1 MNTLVVVNP
10 AASAGRAIKDYK
22 NTIETLL
29 HRYLGDFS
37 VKFTSGVGDAARF
50 AYKGERYDRV
60 ICVGGDGTL
69 NELVNGLHNADL
81 DTPIGLV
88 SVGTGNDFKK
98 TLGLVGSYE
107 YMIKR
112 IASGKPKAFDLLEAT
127 YKGLDGKM
135 ITRLAVNII
144 GVGFDAAV
152 SQRIN
157 DARFKVRGKLSYVLS
172 FLPEFINTGT
182 YPVHFSANGNFT
194 QNTYY
199 LIAFGNG
206 KYFGGGMKVCPD
218 AEPDDGLIDAV
229 GIGGMPKLRLLYH
242 FPKIY
247 KGTHLSVN
255 EVDHARDKEFNVNGE
270 KETPIEMDGEVV
282 GTLPLKVKI
291 KEKALKILL

>member
-1 MNTLVVVNP
+1 MKTLVVVNP

-22 NTIETLL
+22 NIIEELL
-29 HRYLGDFS
+29 HQYLGDFS
-37 VKFTSGVGDAARF
+37 VKFTSGVGDATRF
-50 AYKGERYDRV
+50 AVKGERYDRV

-69 NELVNGLHNADL
+69 NEIINGLHNANL
-81 DTPIGLV
+81 DIPIGLV

-107 YMIKR
+107 YMIQR
-112 IASGKPKAFDLLEAT
+112 IASGKPKKFDLLEAT
-127 YKGLDGKM
+127 FKGLDSKM

-157 DARFKVRGKLSYVLS
+157 DARFKIRGKMSYVVS
-172 FLPEFINTGT
+172 FLPEFITTGT
-182 YPVHFSANGNFT
+182 YPVDFSTNGVFN
-194 QNTYY
+194 QKSYY
-199 LIAFGNG
+199 LVAFGNG

-218 AEPDDGLIDAV
+218 AEPDDGLIDVV
-229 GIGGMPKLRLLYH
+229 GIGQMSKLKLLYH

-247 KGTHLSVN
+247 NGKHISVN
-255 EVDHARDKEFNVNGE
+255 EVDYVRGKEFDVKGK

-282 GTLPLKVKI
+282 GTLPLKIKI
-291 KEKALKILL
+291 KEKAVKILL

>member
-22 NTIETLL
+22 NTIEELL
-29 HRYLGDFS
+29 HKYLGDLT
-37 VKFTSGVGDAARF
+37 VKYTSGVGDAARF
-50 AYKGERYDRV
+50 AIKGERFDRV

-69 NELVNGLHNADL
+69 NEIVNGLHNANL
-81 DTPIGLV
+81 DIPVGLV

-98 TLGLVGSYE
+98 TLGLIGSYE
-107 YMIKR
+107 YMIQR
-112 IASGKPKAFDLLEAT
+112 IANGKPKSFDLLEAT

-157 DARFKVRGKLSYVLS
+157 NARFKVRGKMSYVLS
-172 FLPEFINTGT
+172 FLPEFITTGT
-182 YPVHFSANGNFT
+182 YPVDFSTNGNFV
-194 QNTYY
+194 QESYY
-199 LIAFGNG
+199 FVAFGNG

-218 AEPDDGLIDAV
+218 AEPDDGYIDAV
-229 GIGGMPKLRLLYH
+229 GIGGMPKLRFLYH

-247 KGTHLSVN
+247 KGTHISVK
-255 EVDHARDKEFNVNGE
+255 EVDHAKAKEFDVKGT

-282 GTLPLKVKI
+282 GTLPLKIRI
-291 KEKALKILL
+291 KEKAVKILL

>member
-1 MNTLVVVNP
+1 MKTLVVVNP
-10 AASAGRAIKDYK
+10 AASAGRSIKDYK
-22 NTIETLL
+22 NIIEKLL
-29 HRYLGDFS
+29 HKYLGDFS
-37 VKFTSGVGDAARF
+37 VKYTSGVGDAARF
-50 AYKGERYDRV
+50 AYKGERFDRV

-81 DTPIGLV
+81 DIPIGLV

-107 YMIKR
+107 YMIQR
-112 IASGKPKAFDLLEAT
+112 IASGEPKEFDLLEAT

-157 DARFKVRGKLSYVLS
+157 DARFKVRGKMSYVIS
-172 FLPEFINTGT
+172 FLPEFITTGT
-182 YPVHFSANGNFT
+182 YPVHFSTNGNFT
-194 QNTYY
+194 QKSYY

-206 KYFGGGMKVCPD
+206 KYFGGGMKVCPG
-218 AEPDDGLIDAV
+218 AVPDDGFIDAV
-229 GIGGMPKLRLLYH
+229 GIGGMTKLRLLYH

-247 KGTHLSVN
+247 KGTHISVN
-255 EVDHARDKEFNVNGE
+255 EVDHARGKEFDVKGE